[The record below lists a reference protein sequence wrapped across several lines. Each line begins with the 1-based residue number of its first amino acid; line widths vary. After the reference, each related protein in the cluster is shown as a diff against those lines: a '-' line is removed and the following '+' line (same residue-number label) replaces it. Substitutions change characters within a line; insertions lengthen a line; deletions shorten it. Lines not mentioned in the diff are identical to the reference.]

1 MATGS
6 SSGVIAEA
14 GANVNAEITAVASQL
29 HHVEIKE
36 VYQEATK
43 EVISE
48 VLVDVASHLQHVDV
62 AAQATTATGAAP
74 AAYAMPTSGNNPDA
88 GGSLQEQL
96 LAIYNNPS
104 GPAAGDSGIE
114 ISEMCKLLGGKYTMD
129 AVLEAVEMLS
139 NEGHV
144 YSTITDDHHRSTS
157 I

>member
-1 MATGS
+1 VRVTGKLKSWNDARYIQVMNCRKITDFNEVAFHFLDAMYASSRFSNEKGS
-6 SSGVIAEA
+6 S
-14 GANVNAEITAVASQL
+14 
-29 HHVEIKE
+29 
-36 VYQEATK
+36 
-43 EVISE
+43 
-48 VLVDVASHLQHVDV
+48 V

-129 AVLEAVEMLS
+129 AVREAVEMLS